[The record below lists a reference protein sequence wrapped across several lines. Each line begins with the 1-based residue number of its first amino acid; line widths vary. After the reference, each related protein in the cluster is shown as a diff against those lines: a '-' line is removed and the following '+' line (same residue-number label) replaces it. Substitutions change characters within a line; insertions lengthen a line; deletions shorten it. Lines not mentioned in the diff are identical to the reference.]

1 MEYHNLKAEV
11 AFVVCFK
18 VQTLGLFWSIKYLP
32 FPYMM
37 FTFIGMGIKF
47 PLLWKALLL

>member
-18 VQTLGLFWSIKYLP
+18 VQTLGLFWSKVFAFSLHDVYL
-32 FPYMM
+32 YWD
-37 FTFIGMGIKF
+37 GH
-47 PLLWKALLL
+47 